1 MTPGSTDG
9 KLMGQN
15 TVGNAMK
22 FHISIHKN
30 LTFYMSNFG
39 VLNRTNY

>member
-1 MTPGSTDG
+1 MAPGSTDG

-15 TVGNAMK
+15 TVANAMK
-22 FHISIHKN
+22 FRISILKN